1 MTEASDEA
9 LERAQ
14 LLLALRQRGIRDRAV
29 MSALE
34 RVPRERFVEAG
45 LRPLAWADQAL
56 PIDCGQT
63 ISQPAVVALMAQ
75 ALDLAP
81 GHRVLEVG
89 TGSGYAAAILGH
101 IVREVVSVERFRTL
115 ADAAARRL
123 DSLGLSNVEVAI
135 ADGMRG
141 YGARAPYDRILL
153 SAAVEDIPAAIL
165 EQLAPDGVLVAPVG
179 PPDDTQV
186 LLRLARTAG
195 GLERRELGHVRFV
208 PMRPGI
214 ATVL

>member
-153 SAAVEDIPAAIL
+153 SAAVEEIPAAIL
-165 EQLAPDGVLVAPVG
+165 EQLAPEGVLVAPVG
-179 PPDDTQV
+179 PPDDTQI

>member
-1 MTEASDEA
+1 MTDGSDEA

-34 RVPRERFVEAG
+34 RVPRELFVEAAF
-45 LRPLAWADQAL
+45 RPLAWADQAL

-89 TGSGYAAAILGH
+89 TGSGYAAAILGQ
-101 IVREVVSVERFRTL
+101 ITLEVVSVERFRTL

-153 SAAVEDIPAAIL
+153 SAAVEEIPAPIL
-165 EQLAPDGVLVAPVG
+165 EQLAPEGVLVAPVG
-179 PPDDTQV
+179 PPEDTQV
-186 LLRLARTAG
+186 LLRVARVGT

>member
-1 MTEASDEA
+1 MTEPDDA

-34 RVPRERFVEAG
+34 RVPRERFIEPAF
-45 LRPLAWADQAL
+45 RPLAWADQAL

-81 GHRVLEVG
+81 AHRVLEIG

-101 IVREVVSVERFRTL
+101 VVREVVTVERFRTL

-123 DSLGLSNVEVAI
+123 DALGLANVEVVI
-135 ADGMRG
+135 ADGRHG

-153 SAAVEDIPAAIL
+153 SAAVEEVPAEL
-165 EQLAPDGVLVAPVG
+165 FEQLGPDGILVAPVG
-179 PPDDTQV
+179 PAHETQMLV
-186 LLRLARTAG
+186 RFARGAT
-195 GLERRELGHVRFV
+195 GLERRELGPVRFV
-208 PMRPGI
+208 PMLPGI
-214 ATVL
+214 AAVL

>member
-153 SAAVEDIPAAIL
+153 SAAVEEIPAAIL
-165 EQLAPDGVLVAPVG
+165 EQLTPEGVLVAPVG
-179 PPDDTQV
+179 PPHDTQI

>member
-1 MTEASDEA
+1 MTDGPDEA

-34 RVPRERFVEAG
+34 RVPRELFVEAG
-45 LRPLAWADQAL
+45 FRPFAWADQAL

-115 ADAAARRL
+115 ADMAARRL
-123 DSLGLSNVEVAI
+123 DSLGLANVEVAI
-135 ADGMRG
+135 ADGLRG

-153 SAAVEDIPAAIL
+153 SAAVEEIPPAIL
-165 EQLAPDGVLVAPVG
+165 EQLAPEGVLVAPVG
-179 PPDDTQV
+179 PPEDTQV
-186 LLRLARTAG
+186 LLRIARAG
-195 GLERRELGHVRFV
+195 NGLERRELGHVRFV